1 MLYRFPRVKK
11 EYIVPIIRIEMLE
24 GRTLDQKKE
33 LVEVLS
39 RETAR
44 ITGCSVDSIYV
55 VIENVKKEN
64 WGAGGRLCSEK
75 YPETIRPV

>member
-1 MLYRFPRVKK
+1 M
-11 EYIVPIIRIEMLE
+11 PIIRIEMFE

-44 ITGCSVDSIYV
+44 IAGCSVDSIYV

-64 WGAGGRLCSEK
+64 WGAGGQLCSEK